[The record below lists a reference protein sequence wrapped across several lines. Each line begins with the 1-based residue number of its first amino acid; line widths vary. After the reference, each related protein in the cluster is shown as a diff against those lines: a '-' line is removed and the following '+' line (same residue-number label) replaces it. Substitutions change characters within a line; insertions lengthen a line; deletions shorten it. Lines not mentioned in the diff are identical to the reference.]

1 MNKYTLNIYNQ
12 KLEDEYRK
20 EKIPQVKQRVKM
32 LSVGLILGELVSFAY
47 ALTQYVI
54 FIINTLF
61 CIIEQKFQFLI
72 HGSVII
78 IFLQETD
85 YSWDNKSLLIKVTIY
100 YLGSIISWVLLFLI
114 LQFTKCRFLFYHIP
128 I

>member
-1 MNKYTLNIYNQ
+1 M
-12 KLEDEYRK
+12 EDEYRK

-78 IFLQETD
+78 IFL
-85 YSWDNKSLLIKVTIY
+85 
-100 YLGSIISWVLLFLI
+100 
-114 LQFTKCRFLFYHIP
+114 
-128 I
+128 